1 MSERTRIK
9 KGDDFGKVGRPDI
22 PLPDEAMC
30 QTATQLM
37 SIGYS
42 YSALG
47 DEFGVSHLTIQR
59 WRNESPAFEKACV
72 RGKAARKKRALSCM
86 FQQAFPIGDDGKP
99 TKKGDANLMMFWFKT
114 REGWRT
120 TDKVEISTSKTE
132 APIIEFS
139 LKEPEK
145 PPYIEELEARENEK
159 KHAQSSLEFGKL
171 PTK

>member
-1 MSERTRIK
+1 MRT
-9 KGDDFGKVGRPDI
+9 GENSHLPGRPEI

-37 SIGYS
+37 SMGYS
-42 YSALG
+42 FSALG
-47 DEFGVSHLTIQR
+47 DEFGVSHLTVQR
-59 WRNESPAFEKACV
+59 WRLESPEFSAACT

-86 FQQAFPIGDDGKP
+86 FEQAFPLGDDGLP

-159 KHAQSSLEFGKL
+159 KHAQGALEFGKL